1 MATPTDGIDINPT
14 QAGDTTFARQPST
27 SAATN
32 TGNASRDYIRNL
44 LSRYG
49 LQGLTDTVMGFFVES
64 MNEAQ
69 IMQRLRDT
77 EEFQARFPA
86 IAAREAAGLSA
97 VSPEEILSYEQTV
110 RDIFNRA
117 GFPTTFYDTTA
128 EIQDLLSNDISPTE
142 LQDRVQAGFAEVER
156 NPDVLE
162 AFNQLFGT
170 QGLSEVAMWVL
181 DPDRSVPAIERARNA
196 ARFKGFADSVGF
208 NVDRGFALG
217 RTGQAAGA
225 LSDQAL
231 RDRLEAAAEQAP
243 VLGETI
249 GDRARGSQLGG
260 ADNMGAVFQTDPQAA
275 RDIRRRQQGRANF
288 ERGGGGLTESRR
300 GIVGAG

>member
-1 MATPTDGIDINPT
+1 M
-14 QAGDTTFARQPST
+14 
-27 SAATN
+27 
-32 TGNASRDYIRNL
+32 
-44 LSRYG
+44 
-49 LQGLTDTVMGFFVES
+49 
-64 MNEAQ
+64 
-69 IMQRLRDT
+69 
-77 EEFQARFPA
+77 
-86 IAAREAAGLSA
+86 
-97 VSPEEILSYEQTV
+97 SPEEILSYEQTV

-181 DPDRSVPAIERARNA
+181 DPGRSVPAIERARNA

-275 RDIRRRQQGRANF
+275 AAIRRRQQSRANF
-288 ERGGGGLTESRR
+288 ERGGGGLAESRR